1 MPNGE
6 IPELSSQLLF
16 EMTLKVAPATA
27 FGATPSGKRFI
38 AYVTEGHFEGPHLKG
53 RVLPGGGDWVIQ
65 RPDHVFQLDVR
76 ITLETDD
83 GALIYITYRGARHG
97 SRDVMRR
104 IAAGQPVQ
112 ADEYYFR
119 TTPYFETASEKY
131 SWLGGIV
138 SVGIGRDRPGGVTYR
153 VHQIL

>member
-1 MPNGE
+1 MSDGE
-6 IPELSSQLLF
+6 IPELSSELLF
-16 EMTLKVAPATA
+16 EMTLQVAPATA

-38 AYVTEGHFEGPHLKG
+38 AYVTDGQFEGPRLRG

-83 GALIYITYRGARHG
+83 GALIYTTYRGARHG
-97 SRDVMRR
+97 SRDIMRR

-112 ADEYYFR
+112 ADAYYFR

-138 SVGIGRDRPGGVTYR
+138 SVGIGRDRPAGVTYR

>member
-1 MPNGE
+1 MPDGKF
-6 IPELSSQLLF
+6 PELSSELLF
-16 EMTLKVAPATA
+16 EMTLQVAPATA
-27 FGATPSGKRFI
+27 FGATPSGRRFV
-38 AYVTEGHFEGPHLKG
+38 AYVTEGHFEGPRLKG

-83 GALIYITYRGARHG
+83 GALIYTTYRGARHG

-131 SWLGGIV
+131 NWLGGIV

>member
-1 MPNGE
+1 MPDGDF
-6 IPELSSQLLF
+6 PELSSELLF
-16 EMTLKVAPATA
+16 EMTLQVAPATA
-27 FGATPSGKRFI
+27 FGATPSGKRFV
-38 AYVTEGHFEGPHLKG
+38 AYVTDGHFEGPLLRG

-83 GALIYITYRGARHG
+83 GALIYATYRGARHG

-104 IAAGQPVQ
+104 IAAGQPVR

-119 TTPYFETASEKY
+119 TTPYFETASRTY

-138 SVGIGRDRPGGVTYR
+138 AVGIGQDRPGGVTYR
-153 VHQIL
+153 VHRIL